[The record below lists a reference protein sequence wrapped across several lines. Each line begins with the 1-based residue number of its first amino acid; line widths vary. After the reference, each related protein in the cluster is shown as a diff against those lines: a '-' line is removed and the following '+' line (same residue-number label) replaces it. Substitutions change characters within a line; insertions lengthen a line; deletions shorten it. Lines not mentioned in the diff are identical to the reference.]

1 MRLQYHQGL
10 STAPTLG
17 NAGHFGK
24 VVDNNTVENSIHPFV
39 ICKKNSLFNFTE
51 IGAEVSAGWL
61 SIVQTAKVNGLN
73 PGRYLKWLLSVI
85 PSVRP
90 KSNLD
95 NLRKLLPW
103 SPDVPADCFARDP
116 EEIRTQNLDK

>member
-1 MRLQYHQGL
+1 MPGEIKTDHYISSGKIRQGCFL
-10 STAPTLG
+10 I
-17 NAGHFGK
+17 FYFI
-24 VVDNNTVENSIHPFV
+24 DV
-39 ICKKNSLFNFTE
+39 IYDRTD
-51 IGAEVSAGWL
+51 GAEVSAGWI

-73 PGRYLKWLLSVI
+73 PGRYLNWLLSVI

-103 SPDVPADCFARDP
+103 SPDVPADCFARDL